1 MPLGLLVGPTNVEV
15 AVSVASGE
23 FLVAPLKVITTKN
36 IIKSKITANMLT
48 TIFFMPFC
56 IELVNFREVQLPHF
70 SFLYW

>member
-36 IIKSKITANMLT
+36 IIKSKITTNMLVIT
-48 TIFFMPFC
+48 
-56 IELVNFREVQLPHF
+56 
-70 SFLYW
+70 FLISIH